1 MDILSL
7 VILLGVIVGMEEILN
22 NQLKVSKRLLDWLD
36 RQQTSEKKSNQLT
49 R

>member
-7 VILLGVIVGMEEILN
+7 VILLGVIVGMEEIVN
-22 NQLKVSKRLLDWLD
+22 NQLKVSKRLLEWLD
-36 RQQTSEKKSNQLT
+36 RQQTSGKKSNQLT

>member
-22 NQLKVSKRLLDWLD
+22 HQLKVSKRLLDWLD
-36 RQQTSEKKSNQLT
+36 RQQTAKKKPNQLT

>member
-1 MDILSL
+1 MDIISL
-7 VILLGVIVGMEEILN
+7 TILLGVIVATDEILN

-36 RQQTSEKKSNQLT
+36 KQETPEKKSNELI

>member
-1 MDILSL
+1 MDIISL
-7 VILLGVIVGMEEILN
+7 AIILGVIVATDEILN

-36 RQQTSEKKSNQLT
+36 RQETPEKKSNELT